1 MRNDRNF
8 IASPHSAT
16 ASKQPLRLAG
26 ANFGHDFGEESTAL
40 ELLRPSYRR
49 HGCSAAWRS
58 LATVQHGPRQKR
70 TAVQDPTWRQRG
82 GQRHFE
88 LH

>member
-1 MRNDRNF
+1 MTVTS
-8 IASPHSAT
+8 SPRHHR
-16 ASKQPLRLAG
+16 QPLRLAG
-26 ANFGHDFGEESTAL
+26 ANFGEEEGLGDSTA
-40 ELLRPSYRR
+40 RGPKRYRR

-58 LATVQHGPRQKR
+58 LATAQHGPRQKR

>member
-1 MRNDRNF
+1 MTVTS
-8 IASPHSAT
+8 SPHSAT
-16 ASKQPLRLAG
+16 PSSKQEAELVSLAG
-26 ANFGHDFGEESTAL
+26 ASSNKEEL
-40 ELLRPSYRR
+40 EGSNHRVGARYRR

-58 LATVQHGPRQKR
+58 LATVQHWPRQKR